1 MHRTSLLS
9 QPHPCAQHGVTR
21 DLRQIP
27 DTQEV
32 FLYPDSS
39 ASIIVEIL
47 QRVEPSHYDAA
58 IRCVQ
63 YCHLRSPL
71 IPYRRFH
78 FDSLAHDNDAQ
89 ASTISNVSVIPNDRA
104 GDQTPSAIILSGV
117 QSVAKFN
124 RPTLDEVRVLMALY
138 RVESKGIDLVVTF
151 NIPTSTTDD
160 SGAVSPEKW
169 STIES
174 DFNSLVTSL
183 QIVDFGLFA

>member
-1 MHRTSLLS
+1 MATSVRDLFGGAITARTPANLIDAS
-9 QPHPCAQHGVTR
+9 

-58 IRCVQ
+58 I
-63 YCHLRSPL
+63 
-71 IPYRRFH
+71 RFH

-124 RPTLDEVRVLMALY
+124 RSTLDEVRVLMALY